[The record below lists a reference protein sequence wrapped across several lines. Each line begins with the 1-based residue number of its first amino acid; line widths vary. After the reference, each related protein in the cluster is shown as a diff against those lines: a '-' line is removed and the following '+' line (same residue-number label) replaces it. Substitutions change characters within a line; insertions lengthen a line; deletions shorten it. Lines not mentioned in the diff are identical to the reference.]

1 MGPPPSNPKQ
11 RAAMSEPKPN
21 RQRAKRARGHSL
33 NLPGIEREDLDV
45 DVLLVGAGPAT
56 LACAIHLSRLLE
68 ARGLKDKTLLVLEK
82 AQEVGEHTLSGAV
95 MNPRGMA
102 ELFPDW
108 KERGCPVQA
117 EVTYDALVVLW
128 PKGKFN
134 RLDGMLTPP
143 QLANHGNYVV
153 SLHQIV
159 KWMKAQAEER
169 GIEVYSGFPAAEILF
184 DGKRVLGVQTRDSG
198 IGKDGEAKASFEP
211 GMNVRAPVTVF
222 GEGPRGSLA
231 KHLIAELELDRG
243 KNPQTYGTGVKELWE
258 IPESRGRELVGSVF
272 HTMGHPLGT
281 AGYGGG
287 WIYGIDP
294 THLSIGY
301 VVGLDH
307 PDARLDPH
315 ALFVQWKQ
323 HPFVHD
329 LLQEGKVLRYGAKTV
344 PEGGYFAMPE
354 RQGDGFVLVGD
365 SAGFLNA
372 STLKGIHL
380 AIKSGMMAAEAIADA
395 LAAGDTSGAKLARY
409 SELFEQSWAREE
421 LFKVRNWRQAFDS
434 GLFSGM
440 LDAGVQMVTGGRG
453 LVKRRPGHEDHTTTR
468 PLSESRLVKPGFN
481 DFDAMD
487 KLTDVYHSGTV
498 HEEDQPSHLLVPDPS
513 ICVERCTA
521 EYGNPCQHFCPAAVY
536 EWPEEG
542 LQADK
547 RVLINASNCVHC
559 KTCDIADPYENIE
572 WVVPEG
578 GGGPKYIGL

>member
-1 MGPPPSNPKQ
+1 MSESNPRRHQ
-11 RAAMSEPKPN
+11 PKP
-21 RQRAKRARGHSL
+21 AHGSSL
-33 NLPGIEREDLDV
+33 NRAGVEREELEV
-45 DVLLVGAGPAT
+45 DVLLVGAGPAN

-68 ARGLKDKTLLVLEK
+68 QRGLSDKTILVLEK
-82 AQEVGEHTLSGAV
+82 AGETGNHTLSGAV

-108 KERGCPVQA
+108 KERGCPVQS
-117 EVTYDALVVLW
+117 EVVYDALVVLW
-128 PKGKFN
+128 PKGKHQ

-143 QLANHGNYVV
+143 QLKNHGHYVV
-153 SLHQIV
+153 SLYRIV
-159 KWMKAQAEER
+159 NWLKEQAEAR
-169 GIEVYSGFPAAEILF
+169 GVEVYAGFPAAEILF
-184 DGKRVLGVQTRDSG
+184 DGQRVLGVQTRDSG
-198 IGKDGEAKASFEP
+198 IAKDGEAKGGFEP
-211 GMNVRAPVTVF
+211 GMNVRAGVTVF
-222 GEGPRGSLA
+222 GEGPRGHLA
-231 KHLIAELELDRG
+231 KHLIARNGLDQG
-243 KNPQTYGTGVKELWE
+243 KNPQTYGTGIKELWE
-258 IPESRGRELVGSVF
+258 IPAARGKELAGSVF

-287 WIYGIDP
+287 WIYGIDG
-294 THLSIGY
+294 THLSLGY

-323 HPFVHD
+323 HPFVRE
-329 LLQEGKVLRYGAKTV
+329 LLQGGKLVRYGAKTV

-380 AIKSGMMAAEAIADA
+380 AIKSGMLAAEAIADA
-395 LAAGDTSGAKLARY
+395 LAAGDTSGARLARY

-421 LFKVRNWRQAFDS
+421 LYKVRNWRQAFDA
-434 GLFSGM
+434 GLFAGM
-440 LDAGVQMVTGGRG
+440 VDAGVQMVTGGRG
-453 LVKRRPGHEDHTTTR
+453 LVKRRKGHADHTTTR
-468 PLSESRLVKPGFN
+468 PLAEARFVKPSFN
-481 DFDAMD
+481 DTDALD

-498 HEEDQPSHLLVPDPS
+498 HEEDQPSHLLILDPAL
-513 ICVERCTA
+513 CVERCTS
-521 EYGNPCQHFCPAAVY
+521 EFGNPCQHFCPAAVY

-542 LQADK
+542 RHEDK
-547 RVLINASNCVHC
+547 RVVVNASNCVHC

-578 GGGPKYIGL
+578 GGGPKYVDL